1 MTSPDKAKKYSLVLD
16 IGTSGIKAFVFD
28 EHLNVVSRAH
38 KALSRFSEH
47 IDWTEQKPED
57 LLQISAELLKE
68 AVAKSGIPEESF
80 IGLGITNQR
89 ETTILWDRDSGKPVY
104 PAIVWEDVRTKEYC
118 QTLHKDFGI
127 LVREKTGLS
136 IDPYFS
142 APKIRW
148 ILDNVKEAREL
159 LGLGRLVFGTVDS
172 WILWNFLQGEK
183 HLTDQTNAS
192 RTLLFNIKE
201 TKWDKELL
209 DVFQIPKEILP
220 EAHPSQSFF
229 GNLKSDIVGF
239 SLPVIAVCGDQQSS
253 LFAAGT
259 DVGTTKVTFGT
270 GTFVSQVLGSDFLL
284 SDKFF
289 TMLIPSK
296 DRPRYALEA
305 KINSSGKKIENAL
318 GEPEKL
324 QAVYKE
330 LAKQVNEYIQYLPH
344 VPKEITIDGGGTRD
358 GLAASI
364 LADITRLPIKSQ
376 TIFDGTA
383 LGVAMMVRENSLN

>member
-209 DVFQIPKEILP
+209 DV
-220 EAHPSQSFF
+220 
-229 GNLKSDIVGF
+229 
-239 SLPVIAVCGDQQSS
+239 
-253 LFAAGT
+253 
-259 DVGTTKVTFGT
+259 
-270 GTFVSQVLGSDFLL
+270 
-284 SDKFF
+284 
-289 TMLIPSK
+289 
-296 DRPRYALEA
+296 
-305 KINSSGKKIENAL
+305 
-318 GEPEKL
+318 
-324 QAVYKE
+324 
-330 LAKQVNEYIQYLPH
+330 
-344 VPKEITIDGGGTRD
+344 
-358 GLAASI
+358 
-364 LADITRLPIKSQ
+364 
-376 TIFDGTA
+376 
-383 LGVAMMVRENSLN
+383 